1 MSDDPPKRTHAVV
14 VVVAIVV
21 VDVARGRD
29 QRKRPRQPAQ
39 DTARGLY
46 GIYRRARSDVRQA
59 IAIFLT
65 SDTRRL
71 QYPAEPSL
79 SIESSIDSSMKKLSS
94 SQ

>member
-39 DTARGLY
+39 DAARDLY
-46 GIYRRARSDVRQA
+46 GIIAAHVPTCARQ
-59 IAIFLT
+59 
-65 SDTRRL
+65 
-71 QYPAEPSL
+71 
-79 SIESSIDSSMKKLSS
+79 
-94 SQ
+94 